1 MNNIIH
7 NIEKLKDFPLRL
19 GTGQGCPYYHF
30 SIELEVLA
38 TEIRQE
44 KEIKCIWIGKEK
56 VKLLPFADNMMQYM
70 VNPKDSTKKLLEL
83 INEFG
88 KIIGYRTSIQKSVLF
103 LYTKLSEREMKK
115 IIYNCIKMNKIP
127 GNKFNQGERPAHWK
141 L

>member
-7 NIEKLKDFPLRL
+7 NIEKMKDFPLRL

-44 KEIKCIWIGKEK
+44 KQIKCIWIRKEK
-56 VKLLPFADNMMQYM
+56 VKLFPFTDDMMQYM
-70 VNPKDSTKKLLEL
+70 ASPKDSTKKLLLL
-83 INEFG
+83 INELG
-88 KIIGYRTSIQKSVLF
+88 KIIGYSTSIQKSVQF
-103 LYTKLSEREMKK
+103 LYINDKLSEREMKI

-127 GNKFNQGERPAHWK
+127 GNKFN
-141 L
+141 